1 MTSTACSRQWFPAHI
16 QKHDGTKKTTK
27 KQKKKKRLF
36 AEFPENEKY
45 HVSYLSIL
53 VANIFS
59 NCFLSFDEVFV
70 LKSNITTY
78 LIETLKQCHCSYSES
93 RLTAYSHFMLSKDL
107 DRLMFGTKGIFIH
120 SGCLCYKV

>member
-1 MTSTACSRQWFPAHI
+1 MDNDVNSLFTSMVPGSY
-16 QKHDGTKKTTK
+16 TKTRV
-27 KQKKKKRLF
+27 KKKKKKKCCSPN
-36 AEFPENEKY
+36 FPKMKSTMLVN
-45 HVSYLSIL
+45 LSIL
-53 VANIFS
+53 VANIFFPIVF
-59 NCFLSFDEVFV
+59 CHFDEVSV
-70 LKSNITTY
+70 LKSNFTTY

>member
-1 MTSTACSRQWFPAHI
+1 ME
-16 QKHDGTKKTTK
+16 KKK
-27 KQKKKKRLF
+27 KKKKKKRLF

-45 HVSYLSIL
+45 HVSYFSIL
-53 VANIFS
+53 SFPIVF
-59 NCFLSFDEVFV
+59 CHFDEVFV

-78 LIETLKQCHCSYSES
+78 LIETLKRCHCSYSES

>member
-1 MTSTACSRQWFPAHI
+1 M
-16 QKHDGTKKTTK
+16 
-27 KQKKKKRLF
+27 LV
-36 AEFPENEKY
+36 N
-45 HVSYLSIL
+45 LSIL

-59 NCFLSFDEVFV
+59 NCFLCHFDEVSV

-78 LIETLKQCHCSYSES
+78 LIETLKQCNRSYSES